1 MMTTL
6 DLRLEYRFDTGCA
19 PTFGKYNVNIPG
31 NQGGCNYNGY
41 LKPDYV
47 KWLEERYSKLLNKVS
62 CIGPR
67 LAYKQDTGKES
78 LLSGF
83 RSYERQL
90 EEKVLLYER
99 ANRWLEEKVLQHEH
113 TKPLSE

>member
-83 RSYERQL
+83 RSYERWL